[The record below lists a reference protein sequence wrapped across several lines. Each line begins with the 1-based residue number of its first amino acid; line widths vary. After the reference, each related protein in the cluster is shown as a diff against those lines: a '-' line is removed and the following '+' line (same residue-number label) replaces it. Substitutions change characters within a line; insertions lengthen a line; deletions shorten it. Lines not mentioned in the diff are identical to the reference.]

1 MFRRNILFLAGAL
14 AAFGLMCTP
23 PVQAQQQK
31 ISFIRDAEVE
41 RTIRAYAAPVLTA
54 AGLDPDAIR
63 VHLVNDRSLNAFVAN
78 GLNMFINT
86 GLLIRSEHA
95 GQVIGVMAHET
106 GHIAGGHLA
115 RLREGLANAT
125 TESILAMVLGA
136 AAAVASGNPEAGAAV
151 MMGGSHVA
159 ERGLL
164 AYTRDMER
172 QADQAAINLL
182 ERSRMSP
189 RGLMEFMEILADQE
203 LLAVGRQDPYVRTH
217 PVSQDRVEF
226 LRDALTKV
234 KHANASLPS
243 KFDEM
248 HRRMRAKL
256 IGYLDPTRALQVYK
270 EEDDSLESRY
280 ARAIAFSRRPDYPK
294 ALALMD
300 TLIAERPNDPYFQ
313 EAKAQMLFESGRP
326 AEALPLYEKALLLQP
341 DEPLLRIELARVQI
355 ELGAPDQIRAAIKNL
370 EAARLQEPAGAE
382 VWRLL
387 AVAYGRDGQL
397 GMASLA
403 QAERALVQHR
413 RAEARSFAERAER
426 QFDRGTPPW
435 LRAQDIKRAAERL
448 KDEPRSR

>member
-1 MFRRNILFLAGAL
+1 LFRRTFLFLAGAL
-14 AAFGLMCTP
+14 AALGLVCAP
-23 PVQAQQQK
+23 PVQAQQQR

-41 RTIRAYAAPVLTA
+41 RTIRAYAAPVLKA

-125 TESILAMVLGA
+125 TEAILAMVLGA

-172 QADQAAINLL
+172 QADQAAINFL
-182 ERSRMSP
+182 ERSGTSP
-189 RGLMEFMEILADQE
+189 RGLMEFMEILSDQE

-217 PVSQDRVEF
+217 PISHDRVEF

-234 KHANASLPS
+234 KHANAPLPRR
-243 KFDEM
+243 FDEM

-256 IGYLDPTRALQVYK
+256 MGYLDPTRALQVYK
-270 EEDDSLESRY
+270 EDDGSLESRY

-300 TLIAERPNDPYFQ
+300 TLIAERPNDAYFQ

-326 AEALPLYEKALLLQP
+326 GEALPLYEKALQLQP
-341 DEPLLRIELARVQI
+341 DEPLLRIELARVQM
-355 ELGAPDQIRAAIKNL
+355 ELGAPDQVRAAIKNL
-370 EAARLQEPAGAE
+370 ETARLQEPAGAE

-387 AVAYGRDGQL
+387 AIAYGRDGQL

-403 QAERALVQHR
+403 QAERALIQRR

-426 QFDRGTPPW
+426 QFDRGSPPW
-435 LRAQDIKRAAERL
+435 LRAQDLKRAAERL
-448 KDEPRSR
+448 KDEQR